1 MIIKK
6 TILNNKKNL
15 AFSEININNFPKNY
29 PLVCFVSKN
38 SKNFTNNTS
47 NKNPSYLS
55 NPNCKLKKKLKNY
68 LINFQK
74 INYFQNST
82 MEGTPNNN
90 QISTNN
96 QSETQNTTEN
106 TSKSD
111 SNKELKLNTEAI
123 KDQKPKSEKKQNQ
136 EKPQNSNRQPREKK
150 DKTEKKGYNCE
161 ANTEDAK
168 GKLTVK
174 VVKGARD
181 FMPYQMSIRN
191 KAFSIITSIFKKHG
205 AVEIDTPVFE
215 LKETLTGKYG
225 EESKLIYDLQDQGGE
240 LLSLRYDLT
249 VPFARYM
256 AVNSFP
262 SIKRY
267 HIGKVYRRDQPQMN
281 KGRFREFYQCDFDI
295 AGPSYGKMIP
305 DAEILKVLVEIISEL
320 KLGKFSVKLNHRK
333 LLDATINLAGIPD
346 DKFKIVCSSVDK
358 LDKEP
363 WEAVKKELLEKGLD
377 ELQTDKLWE
386 LVQMRDAPWALL
398 KKLNENAKIIEN
410 SKAKEALE
418 EMNILF
424 EYLDIYEITDYFVF
438 DLSLARGLDYYTGL
452 IYEAVLTDTDRVGS
466 IAAGG
471 RYDDLLGMFSNKSVP
486 AVGISIGIER
496 VFNIL
501 EEKMKVR
508 FFIHYF

>member
-6 TILNNKKNL
+6 AFLNFKKITTYKQIFNNNLLRQYPSTIVASNNTFNNQYNSSSNQSNKKFNC
-15 AFSEININNFPKNY
+15 FSH
-29 PLVCFVSKN
+29 
-38 SKNFTNNTS
+38 
-47 NKNPSYLS
+47 
-55 NPNCKLKKKLKNY
+55 LKKIKNTFY
-68 LINFQK
+68 DKFQK

-82 MEGTPNNN
+82 MESKEQNQINLDAEPKKEQQQQKQKTDKKPKEEKQQNN
-90 QISTNN
+90 Q
-96 QSETQNTTEN
+96 
-106 TSKSD
+106 
-111 SNKELKLNTEAI
+111 
-123 KDQKPKSEKKQNQ
+123 
-136 EKPQNSNRQPREKK
+136 NRQPRERK
-150 DKTEKKGYNCE
+150 DKSDKNADKEET
-161 ANTEDAK
+161 DAK

-191 KAFSIITSIFKKHG
+191 KAFQIITSIFKKHG

-215 LKETLTGKYG
+215 LKETLMGKYG

-262 SIKRY
+262 SIKRF
-267 HIGKVYRRDQPQMN
+267 HIGKVYRRDQPQMS

-295 AGPSYGKMIP
+295 AGPNYGKMIP
-305 DAEILKVLVEIISEL
+305 DAEILKVLIEILSEL

-333 LLDATINLAGIPD
+333 LLDATVHLAGISE

-363 WEAVKKELLEKGLD
+363 WSVVKKELLEKGL
-377 ELQTDKLWE
+377 EETQTDKLWE
-386 LVQMRDAPWALL
+386 LVQLKDAPWALL
-398 KKLNENAKIIEN
+398 KKLNQNAKIVEN
-410 SKAKEALE
+410 PKAKEALE

-424 EYLDIYEITDYFVF
+424 DYLDIYEITDYFVF

-452 IYEAVLTDTDRVGS
+452 IYEAILIDTDKVGS

-471 RYDDLLGMFSNKSVP
+471 RYDELLGMFSNKSIP

-501 EEKMKVR
+501 EEKMKVKN
-508 FFIHYF
+508 FFINFVKFL